1 MSSQPPMTIEELE
14 NSHSHDKPSKEK
26 KQAFSAFSTADTL
39 DRTKSKLVKKTPL
52 ELFKDELQKSERQF
66 AMPEK
71 LAPLKFRTLDL
82 GEPEITNA
90 KENDQ
95 QFSNSSQWPRE
106 EAIEH
111 ASMAWRKAEKEQIN
125 KAIKKFYTEK
135 KDLNF
140 EYRKHKFFTA
150 FQKP

>member
-1 MSSQPPMTIEELE
+1 MSNEPPMTIEELE
-14 NSHSHDKPSKEK
+14 SSHSHSKPTKEK
-26 KQAFSAFSTADTL
+26 KQAFSAFSTADTF

-52 ELFKDELQKSERQF
+52 ELFKDELQKSERHF

-71 LAPLKFRTLDL
+71 MAPLKFSALDL
-82 GEPEITNA
+82 EMPDSKNE

-95 QFSNSSQWPRE
+95 QFSNGECQRE
-106 EAIEH
+106 EPAVERTSI
-111 ASMAWRKAEKEQIN
+111 AWRNAEKDDIN
-125 KAIKKFYTEK
+125 KTIQKFYTQK

-140 EYRKHKFFTA
+140 EYRKHKFFAA